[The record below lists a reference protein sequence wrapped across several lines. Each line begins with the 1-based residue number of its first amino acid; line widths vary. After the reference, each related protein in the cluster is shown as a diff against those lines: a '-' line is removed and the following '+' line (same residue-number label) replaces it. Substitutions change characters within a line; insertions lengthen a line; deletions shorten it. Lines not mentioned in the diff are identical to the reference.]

1 MIIRTYHK
9 IISKITQLLPE
20 EHAYRQRNLA
30 GLMTGMF
37 HANSIHL
44 SKVALYIPSSSQVES
59 VSRRLTRFL
68 KNCSV
73 KPRGW
78 YESVATKL
86 IEKAAT
92 NGCVRL
98 IIDGS
103 KVTTRYQ
110 LLMVALAFR
119 NRALPISWTWVR
131 GAKGHSSTWKQ
142 QSLLAYAK
150 TLIPEDVDVE
160 LLADSEFTPLQ
171 SVVIK
176 WGWDYVLR
184 HKGSHLYREKGH
196 STWKALSSLVSGPGE
211 QVWLEDV
218 ELTGKHKHR
227 CNVLAYWAE
236 GEKEPWLLATS
247 LSSPKETIKE
257 YKYRMW
263 IEEMFGDFKGN
274 GVDLE
279 KSRLKDFLRL
289 SRLTLAVALLYVWV
303 VAFGSAQIKNG
314 NRKLVDR
321 TDRRDLSIY
330 RIGHDLLKRYLVN
343 GRRFTLR
350 DVPYFC

>member
-30 GLMTGMF
+30 GLVTGMF
-37 HANSIHL
+37 HAGSVHL
-44 SKVALYIPSSSQVES
+44 SKVALYIPSTSQVES
-59 VSRRLTRFL
+59 VARRLTRLL
-68 KNCSV
+68 KNCKV
-73 KPRGW
+73 KPREW
-78 YESVATKL
+78 YRPVATKL
-86 IEKAAT
+86 IEKAS
-92 NGCVRL
+92 NDGSVRL

-119 NRALPISWTWVR
+119 GRSLPISWTWVR

-142 QSLLAYAK
+142 QSLLAYVK

-160 LLADSEFTPLQ
+160 LLGDSEFTPLQ
-171 SVVIK
+171 SVAIK

-184 HKGSHLYREKGH
+184 HKGSHRYRENGR
-196 STWKALSSLVSGPGE
+196 SAWKALSSLVSEPGE
-211 QVWLEDV
+211 KVWLEDV
-218 ELTGKHKHR
+218 ELTYKHKHR

-236 GEKEPWLLATS
+236 GEKEPWLLATN
-247 LSSPKETIKE
+247 LSSSKETIKE

-289 SRLTLAVALLYVWV
+289 SRLTLAVSLLYVWV

-314 NRKLVDR
+314 KRKLVDR
-321 TDRRDLSIY
+321 TGRRDLSIY
-330 RIGHDLLKRYLVN
+330 RIGHDLLKRYLIN